1 MIEEDEGPVR
11 KRSRLEK
18 LVRATLGIVEVLNAM
33 FERPRSPSGGRYRRK
48 LGTTGAAIAFF
59 RRP

>member
-18 LVRATLGIVEVLNAM
+18 LVQNC
-33 FERPRSPSGGRYRRK
+33 K
-48 LGTTGAAIAFF
+48 NGALTEIKEEE
-59 RRP
+59 